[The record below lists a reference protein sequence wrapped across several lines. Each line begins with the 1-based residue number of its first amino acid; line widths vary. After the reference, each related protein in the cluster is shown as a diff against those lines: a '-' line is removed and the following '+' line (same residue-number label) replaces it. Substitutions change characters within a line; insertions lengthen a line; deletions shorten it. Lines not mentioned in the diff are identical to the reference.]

1 VDAVKRAESFV
12 ITGLQAHECRGH
24 VDSQVASAPVTL
36 SSTPHGDFNSSA
48 CGPSKCSISLLP
60 IGHWPQ
66 VAPMTD
72 QSPCIVGIGLWLALW
87 GVTSALFIFY
97 CSFACL
103 SYLSAGTQYD
113 RL

>member
-1 VDAVKRAESFV
+1 MLRPRRATLTRRAEEAAIAQSGFT
-12 ITGLQAHECRGH
+12 ILGSHRDG
-24 VDSQVASAPVTL
+24 SNVALEV
-36 SSTPHGDFNSSA
+36 
-48 CGPSKCSISLLP
+48 CSISLLP

-72 QSPCIVGIGLWLALW
+72 QSPCIVGIGLWHALW

-97 CSFACL
+97 CLFACL